1 VLSSYDMR
9 AVNHHLC
16 NELGANWVRLK
27 TYDSAL
33 DDMKTPI
40 CETQLEHQRLL
51 KAAREYRQRG
61 YSVTLKP
68 APTELPKGMEG
79 CHFDL
84 IAQRDNKT
92 LAVAVRT
99 KERLTLNGPDDLRR
113 MTKILSD
120 FPGWELELIVT
131 NPRQKVS

>member
-1 VLSSYDMR
+1 
-9 AVNHHLC
+9 
-16 NELGANWVRLK
+16 
-27 TYDSAL
+27 
-33 DDMKTPI
+33 MKTPI
-40 CETQLEHQRLL
+40 CKTPLEHQRLL

-61 YSVTLKP
+61 YMVLLQP
-68 APTELPKGMEG
+68 APTDLPQGMEE

-84 IAQRDNKT
+84 IAQRGNKT

-113 MTKILSD
+113 MTKILSN

-131 NPRQKVS
+131 NPRPKAD